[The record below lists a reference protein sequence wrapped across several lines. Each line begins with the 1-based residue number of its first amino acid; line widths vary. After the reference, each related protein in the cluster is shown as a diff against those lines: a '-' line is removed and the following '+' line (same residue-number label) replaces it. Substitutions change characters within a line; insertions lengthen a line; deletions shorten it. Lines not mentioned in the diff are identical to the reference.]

1 MQDKK
6 EEERIKKEYG
16 DTSRKILEIIN
27 KNKDGKEKEDDESE
41 R

>member
-16 DTSRKILEIIN
+16 DTSKKIIKIIN